1 MGRLLDLSLNNGGA
15 MLKFI
20 LQRDPFTGEEYI
32 EVPFKGRRLVEHP
45 MYNKGTA
52 FSEEE
57 RETFELTGLFPERVS
72 NLDVQTK
79 RSYGHFSAKTTNL
92 EKYIYLI
99 SLQDRIETLYYR
111 LLVDHLEE
119 MLPIVYT
126 PTVGE
131 ACMQFS
137 HIFRRS
143 RGLYITPNNI
153 HKIDKVLSCA
163 PFSNVSLIVV
173 TDGERIL
180 GLGDQGAG
188 GMGIP
193 IGKSTLYVAAGGIH
207 PAYCLPILIDVGTNN
222 EDALEDPLYIGVK
235 QKRLVGDEYYQ
246 IIEQFVQG
254 VRRVFPSAVI
264 QWEDFGK
271 HHAYP
276 LLKRYRN
283 RVCSFND
290 DIQGTGAVATAALL
304 SAMRIKSEKLGDQR
318 IVIFGQGQ
326 AGVGIAN
333 QVLTGLLDEGLSEK
347 EARNLIFGVDKDGLL
362 LDGMTVT
369 EEQEPWL
376 KSRELV
382 AEWKVR
388 DKSNISLIETISNS
402 KATVLIGVTGQA
414 GAFSE
419 EVLAAL
425 AQNTEMPVI
434 LPLSNPTAKSEC
446 TAEFAMHATKGKAL
460 CATGSPFPPVKVGEK
475 ERVISQCNNLFV
487 FPGMGLGALVSG
499 TPFITDQMFMAA
511 SRAVS
516 EMVTKDE
523 LKAGQVLPRISDI
536 RDVSAQVALSVA
548 VVARDLGLGL
558 RVEDDR
564 LFTMIKNAMWNPQYL
579 PLRYVKPEMSY

>member
-1 MGRLLDLSLNNGGA
+1 

-72 NLDVQTK
+72 NLEIQTK
-79 RSYGHFSAKTTNL
+79 RSYGHFKAKTTNL

-99 SLQDRIETLYYR
+99 SLQDRIETLFYR

-131 ACMQFS
+131 ACMRFS
-137 HIFRRS
+137 HIFRRP
-143 RGLYITPNNI
+143 RGLYVTPNNI

-207 PAYCLPILIDVGTNN
+207 PAYCLPVLIDVGTNN
-222 EDALEDPLYIGVK
+222 EEALKDPLYIGVK
-235 QKRLVGDEYYQ
+235 KKRLVGDEYYQ

-276 LLKRYRN
+276 LLERYRN

-290 DIQGTGAVATAALL
+290 DIQGTGAVAAAALL
-304 SAMRIKSEKLGDQR
+304 SAMKIKAERLRDQR

-326 AGVGIAN
+326 AGIGIAN
-333 QVLTGLLDEGLSEK
+333 QLLTGLIEEGLSEK
-347 EARNLIFGVDKDGLL
+347 DARNQIFGVDKDGLL
-362 LDGMTVT
+362 HEGLSVT

-376 KSRELV
+376 KTRELI

-388 DKSNISLIETISNS
+388 DKNNISLLETIVNS
-402 KATVLIGVTGQA
+402 KASVLIGVTGQA

-419 EVLAAL
+419 EILVAL
-425 AQNTEMPVI
+425 AQNTEIPVV

-446 TAEFAMHATKGKAL
+446 TAEFAMQATEGKAL
-460 CATGSPFPPVKVGEK
+460 CATGSPFPPVKVAGK
-475 ERVISQCNNLFV
+475 DRVISQCNNLFV
-487 FPGMGLGALVSG
+487 FPGLGLGALVSG

-516 EMVTKDE
+516 EMVTDDE
-523 LKAGQVLPRISDI
+523 LKAGQILPKIADI
-536 RDVSAQVALSVA
+536 RAVSAQVALSVA
-548 VVARDLGLGL
+548 KVAREAGLGL
-558 RVEDDR
+558 RAEDDR
-564 LFTMIKNAMWNPQYL
+564 LSAMITNAMWDPRYL
-579 PLRYVKPEMSY
+579 PLRYIKPEITY

>member
-1 MGRLLDLSLNNGGA
+1 

-57 RETFELTGLFPERVS
+57 RETFELTGLFPDRVS
-72 NLDVQTK
+72 NLEIQTK
-79 RSYGHFSAKTTNL
+79 RSYGHFCAKTTNL

-99 SLQDRIETLYYR
+99 SLQDRMETLFYR

-131 ACMQFS
+131 ACLHFS
-137 HIFRRS
+137 HIYRRP

-163 PFSNVSLIVV
+163 PFSNVLLVVV

-207 PAYCLPILIDVGTNN
+207 PAYCLPVLIDVGTNN
-222 EDALEDPLYIGVK
+222 EDALKDPLYIGVK
-235 QKRLVGDEYYQ
+235 QKRLVGDAYYQ

-271 HHAYP
+271 HHACT
-276 LLKRYRN
+276 LLQRYRN
-283 RVCSFND
+283 RLCSFND

-304 SAMRIKSEKLGDQR
+304 SAMKIKRERLRDQR

-326 AGVGIAN
+326 AGIGIAN
-333 QVLTGLLDEGLSEK
+333 QLLTGLLEEGLAEK

-362 LDGMTVT
+362 LEGTSVS

-382 AEWKVR
+382 AEWKLR
-388 DKSNISLIETISNS
+388 DRNHIPLLETIMNS
-402 KATVLIGVTGQA
+402 KAGVLIGVTGQA

-419 EVLAAL
+419 EILAAL
-425 AQNTEMPVI
+425 ARNTEIPVV

-446 TAEFAMHATKGKAL
+446 TAEFALQATGGKAL
-460 CATGSPFPPVKVGEK
+460 CATGSPFPPVKVDGK

-516 EMVTKDE
+516 GMVTEDE

-536 RDVSAQVALSVA
+536 REVSARVAMSVA
-548 VVARDLGLGL
+548 KVARDAGLGL
-558 RVEDDR
+558 RVEDER
-564 LFTMIKNAMWNPQYL
+564 LFEMITNAMWNPKYL
-579 PLRYVKPEMSY
+579 PLRYVKPELNY

>member
-1 MGRLLDLSLNNGGA
+1 
-15 MLKFI
+15 MLKYVQ
-20 LQRDPFTGEEYI
+20 QRDPFTGEEYI

-57 RETFELTGLFPERVS
+57 RETFDLTGLFPERVS
-72 NLDVQTK
+72 NLDIQTK
-79 RSYGHFSAKTTNL
+79 RSYGHFKAKTTNL

-99 SLQDRIETLYYR
+99 SLQDRMETLFYR

-131 ACMQFS
+131 ACLHFS
-137 HIFRRS
+137 HIFRRP

-153 HKIDKVLSCA
+153 HKIDKVLSFA
-163 PFSNVSLIVV
+163 PFSNISLIVV

-207 PAYCLPILIDVGTNN
+207 PAYCLPVLIDVGTNN
-222 EDALEDPLYIGVK
+222 EDALRDPLYIGVK
-235 QKRLVGDEYYQ
+235 HKRLVSHEYYQ
-246 IIEQFVQG
+246 LIEQFVQG

-271 HHAYP
+271 HHACT
-276 LLKRYRN
+276 LLLRYRN

-304 SAMRIKSEKLGDQR
+304 SAMKIKDEQLRDQR

-333 QVLTGLLDEGLSEK
+333 QLLTGLLEEGLAER
-347 EARNLIFGVDKDGLL
+347 EARNLIYGIDKDGLL

-369 EEQEPWL
+369 DEQEPWK

-382 AEWKVR
+382 ADWHVE
-388 DKSNISLIETISNS
+388 DKNNISLLETIINS

-419 EVLAAL
+419 DILRAL
-425 AQNTEMPVI
+425 ARNTDIPVV
-434 LPLSNPTAKSEC
+434 LPLSNPTVKSEC
-446 TAEFAMHATKGKAL
+446 TPELAMRTTQGKAL
-460 CATGSPFPPVKVGEK
+460 CATGSPFPSVSVGGK

-511 SRAVS
+511 SKAVS
-516 EMVTKDE
+516 EMVTADE

-536 RDVSAQVALSVA
+536 RDVSARVAMAVA
-548 VVARDLGLGL
+548 KIARDSGLGL

-564 LFTMIKNAMWNPQYL
+564 LFAMIKNAMWDPRYL
-579 PLRYVKPEMSY
+579 PLRYVKPEINY

>member
-1 MGRLLDLSLNNGGA
+1 MQ
-15 MLKFI
+15 KYI
-20 LQRDPFTGEEYI
+20 QQRDPFTGEEYI

-57 RETFELTGLFPERVS
+57 RETFELLGLFPERVS
-72 NLDVQTK
+72 NLDIQTK

-99 SLQDRIETLYYR
+99 SLQDRMETLFYR

-131 ACMQFS
+131 ACLRFS
-137 HIFRRS
+137 HIFRRP

-153 HKIDKVLSCA
+153 HKIDRVLSCA

-207 PAYCLPILIDVGTNN
+207 PAYCLPVLIDVGTNN

-235 QKRLVGDEYYQ
+235 HKRLVGDEYYQ

-276 LLKRYRN
+276 LLNRYRN

-304 SAMRIKSEKLGDQR
+304 SAMKIKEEKLREQR

-326 AGVGIAN
+326 AGIGIAN
-333 QVLTGLLDEGLSEK
+333 QVLTSLMEEGLKEK
-347 EARNLIFGVDKDGLL
+347 DARNLIFGVDKDGLL
-362 LDGMTVT
+362 LEGMKVT

-382 AEWKVR
+382 ADWEVR
-388 DKSNISLIETISNS
+388 DKNGISLIDTVSNS

-425 AQNTEMPVI
+425 AENTAIPVV

-446 TAEFAMHATKGKAL
+446 TAEFAMQATKGKAL
-460 CATGSPFPPVKVGEK
+460 CATGSPFPPVKVDGK

-523 LKAGQVLPRISDI
+523 LKAGRVLPKISDI
-536 RDVSAQVALSVA
+536 RAVSAQVAMSVA
-548 VVARDLGLGL
+548 RVAREAGLGL
-558 RVEDDR
+558 RTEDDR
-564 LFTMIKNAMWNPQYL
+564 LSAMITNAMWNPKYL
-579 PLRYVKPEMSY
+579 PLRYVKPEVY

>member
-1 MGRLLDLSLNNGGA
+1 

-20 LQRDPFTGEEYI
+20 LQRDPFTSEEYI

-72 NLDVQTK
+72 NLEIQTR
-79 RSYGHFSAKTTNL
+79 RSYGHFKAKTTNL

-131 ACMQFS
+131 ACMRFS
-137 HIFRRS
+137 HIFRRP

-207 PAYCLPILIDVGTNN
+207 PAYCLPVLIDVGTNN
-222 EDALEDPLYIGVK
+222 EDALKDPLYIGVK
-235 QKRLVGDEYYQ
+235 QKRLVDDEYYQ

-271 HHAYP
+271 HHAYS

-304 SAMRIKSEKLGDQR
+304 SAMKIKMEKLKDQK

-326 AGVGIAN
+326 AGIGIAN
-333 QVLTGLLDEGLSEK
+333 QLLIGLLEEGVREK
-347 EARNLIFGVDKDGLL
+347 DARNLIFGVDKDGLL
-362 LDGMTVT
+362 LEGMNVT

-376 KSRELV
+376 KSRESV
-382 AEWKVR
+382 ARWKVG
-388 DKSNISLIETISNS
+388 DKNRISLLETVVNS
-402 KATVLIGVTGQA
+402 KASVLIGVTGQA

-419 EVLAAL
+419 EILAAM
-425 AQNTEMPVI
+425 AKNTEIPVV

-446 TAEFAMHATKGKAL
+446 TAEFAMQATGGKAL
-460 CATGSPFPPVKVGEK
+460 CATGSPFPPVRVDGS

-516 EMVTKDE
+516 EMVTDEE
-523 LKAGQVLPRISDI
+523 LKVGQVLPRISDI
-536 RDVSAQVALSVA
+536 RAVSAQVAMSMA
-548 VVARDLGLGL
+548 KVAREAGLGL
-558 RVEDDR
+558 RAEDDR
-564 LFTMIKNAMWNPQYL
+564 LFAMITNAMWNPQYV
-579 PLRYVKPEMSY
+579 PLRYIKPEVLY

>member
-1 MGRLLDLSLNNGGA
+1 MI
-15 MLKFI
+15 KYI
-20 LQRDPFTGEEYI
+20 QQRDPFTGEEYI

-57 RETFELTGLFPERVS
+57 RETFELLGLFPERVS
-72 NLDVQTK
+72 NLDLQCQ
-79 RSYGHFSAKTTNL
+79 RSYGHFCAKTTDL

-99 SLQDRIETLYYR
+99 SLQDRIETLFYR

-126 PTVGE
+126 PTVGQ
-131 ACMQFS
+131 ACLQFS
-137 HIFRRS
+137 HIYRRP
-143 RGLYITPNNI
+143 RGLYITPTNI
-153 HKIDKVLSCA
+153 HKIDKVLSSA

-193 IGKSTLYVAAGGIH
+193 IGKSTLYVGAGGIH
-207 PAYCLPILIDVGTNN
+207 PAYCLPVLIDVGTNN
-222 EDALEDPLYIGVK
+222 DDALKDPLYIGVK

-246 IIEQFVQG
+246 IVEQFVQG

-271 HHAYP
+271 HHAYT
-276 LLKRYRN
+276 LLQRYRN

-290 DIQGTGAVATAALL
+290 DIQGTGAVATATLL
-304 SAMRIKSEKLGDQR
+304 SAMMIKEERLRDQR
-318 IVIFGQGQ
+318 IVILGQGQ

-333 QVLTGLLDEGLSEK
+333 QLLAGLKEEGLHEK

-362 LDGMTVT
+362 LEGMDVT
-369 EEQEPWL
+369 EEQQPWR
-376 KSRELV
+376 KSRDLV
-382 AEWKVR
+382 AGWKLQ
-388 DKSNISLIETISNS
+388 SHSSISLLDTIINA
-402 KATVLIGVTGQA
+402 KATVLIGATGQP

-419 EVLAAL
+419 EILSAL
-425 AQNTEMPVI
+425 ANNTPIPAV

-446 TAEFAMHATKGKAL
+446 TPELVLQATKGKAL
-460 CATGSPFPPVKVGEK
+460 CATGSPFPPVDVNGKK
-475 ERVISQCNNLFV
+475 RVISQCNNLFV

-516 EMVTKDE
+516 AMVKEDE
-523 LKAGQVLPRISDI
+523 LKAGQMLPRITDI
-536 RDVSAQVALSVA
+536 RKVSVQVAMAVA
-548 VVARDLGLGL
+548 KVARESGLGF
-558 RVEDDR
+558 RADDER
-564 LFTMIKNAMWNPQYL
+564 LFAMITNAMWRPRYL
-579 PLRYVKPEMSY
+579 PLRYVKPELVY

>member
-1 MGRLLDLSLNNGGA
+1 

-72 NLDVQTK
+72 NLEVQTK
-79 RSYGHFSAKTTNL
+79 RSYGHFKAKTTNL

-99 SLQDRIETLYYR
+99 SLQDRIETLFYR

-131 ACMQFS
+131 ACMRFS
-137 HIFRRS
+137 HIFRRP
-143 RGLYITPNNI
+143 RGLYVTPNNI

-207 PAYCLPILIDVGTNN
+207 PAYCLPVLIDVGTNN
-222 EDALEDPLYIGVK
+222 EDALKDPLYIGVK
-235 QKRLVGDEYYQ
+235 KKRLVGDEYYQ

-290 DIQGTGAVATAALL
+290 DIQGTGAVAAAALL
-304 SAMRIKSEKLGDQR
+304 SAMKIKGERLRDQR

-326 AGVGIAN
+326 AGIGIAN
-333 QVLTGLLDEGLSEK
+333 QLLTGLLEEGLREK
-347 EARNLIFGVDKDGLL
+347 DARNLIFGVDKDGLL
-362 LDGMTVT
+362 LEGMSFS

-376 KSRELV
+376 KSRELT
-382 AEWKVR
+382 AEWKVQDR
-388 DKSNISLIETISNS
+388 NSISLLETVVNS
-402 KATVLIGVTGQA
+402 KASVLIGVTGQA

-419 EVLAAL
+419 EILASL
-425 AQNTEMPVI
+425 AQNTEIPVV

-446 TAEFAMHATKGKAL
+446 TAEFAMQATKGKAL
-460 CATGSPFPPVKVGEK
+460 CATGSPFSPVKVAGK
-475 ERVISQCNNLFV
+475 DRVISQCNNLFV

-516 EMVTKDE
+516 EMVTDDE
-523 LKAGQVLPRISDI
+523 LKAGQILPKIADI
-536 RDVSAQVALSVA
+536 RAVSAQVALSVA
-548 VVARDLGLGL
+548 KVAREAGLGL
-558 RVEDDR
+558 RAEDDR
-564 LFTMIKNAMWNPQYL
+564 LSAMISNAMWDPRYL
-579 PLRYVKPEMSY
+579 PLRYIKPETTY